1 MNSTKQEKR
10 EGEREGENGKEFPAS
25 AKTETE
31 SSEVGNDAA
40 KCGDR
45 STEDN
50 VEMEEENADE
60 EKSDGITD
68 CGHMEKEENK
78 ETAKKVE
85 FMTLKVRKAL

>member
-1 MNSTKQEKR
+1 MQTSTK
-10 EGEREGENGKEFPAS
+10 
-25 AKTETE
+25 TESE

-45 STEDN
+45 SAEDN

-60 EKSDGITD
+60 EKSDDGITD
-68 CGHMEKEENK
+68 CGHMEKEESK
-78 ETAKKVE
+78 QTAKKVE